1 MGSMLYR
8 RTVLAVLSLGL
19 GLGLSAW
26 GQSSSA
32 AHPGRV
38 YQVVFLKRNPA
49 RTTLS
54 KEEGERIQA
63 AHMAN
68 IHAMADRG
76 VLVSAGPFDD
86 KPSVI
91 SGVFIF
97 NTPTLEEARKIA
109 EGDPT
114 VVEHRNTV
122 EAFSWHGPA
131 GLGEEYKR
139 LHKENPATPED
150 MGVHPFVILRRAGQ
164 GLNKAVMAKHSAYWA
179 GLRVSGKVLAAGAV
193 EGDASAVG
201 LVVFDRIA
209 DAEAAKLA
217 AEDPAVS
224 GGLLTV
230 EAHRWW
236 SAAHVFPK

>member
-1 MGSMLYR
+1 MPHC
-8 RTVLAVLSLGL
+8 RTTVALIVLGAGL
-19 GLGLSAW
+19 GLPAK
-26 GQSSSA
+26 GQPHSA
-32 AHPGRV
+32 ASPSQV

-49 RTTLS
+49 RTPLS

-76 VLVSAGPFDD
+76 VLVSAGPFEDT
-86 KPSVI
+86 PSVI
-91 SGVFIF
+91 SGVFFF
-97 NTPTLEEARKIA
+97 NSATAEEARKVA
-109 EGDPT
+109 EADPT

-122 EAFSWHGPA
+122 EVFSWHGPV
-131 GLGEEYKR
+131 GLGAEYRR

-150 MGVHPFVILRRAGQ
+150 MGVHPFLILRRAGK
-164 GLNKAVMAKHSAYWA
+164 GLDEAVMAKHSAYWA
-179 GLRVSGKVLAAGAV
+179 GLRASGKVLAAGAV
-193 EGDASAVG
+193 DGDASAVG
-201 LVVFDRIA
+201 LVIFDRIA